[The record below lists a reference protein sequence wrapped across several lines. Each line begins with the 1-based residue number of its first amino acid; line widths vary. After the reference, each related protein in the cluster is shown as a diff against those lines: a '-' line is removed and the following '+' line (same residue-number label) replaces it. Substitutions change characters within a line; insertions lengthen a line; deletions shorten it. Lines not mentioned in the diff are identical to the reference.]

1 MVAPRDSARPASV
14 RSSADGVGGSRP
26 STQHSGSRPSTRG
39 SAGGG
44 MQRGRT
50 ETKREKAE
58 RVKAEARAEAE
69 RLAEEER
76 LRKKAEDEKRRRIKE
91 LADDMARQREEKME
105 EGRQQR
111 RAALELKLCAI
122 REQIIREDIVRQEAI
137 QAAAGMEDEARG
149 QASRM
154 KSEVEAMEKVI
165 NEQVSAMKAPGWL
178 QSAHTARRQEAIAAL
193 AKLERGSL
201 EQADAEGEMEDTSA
215 VGEGREEEVWKGN
228 DEEIVQA
235 QETIKILDQKVERL
249 TERIQQA
256 SFMSE
261 ATKAVVEGEIR
272 KAKETRGRLQANI
285 DKTMNKRKIARL
297 HTLPA
302 RPSSSWINLQLLKKQ
317 HSTLLAH
324 PKVLAVSQLNAQAAG
339 WQKCIDPSTGYSY
352 YLHLATNTTQWH
364 PPEGLNKYRNHVLT
378 VNNAA
383 AFFDSREKK
392 LKAVLLYVCPLFPTP
407 YHALETLTY
416 LRICP
421 F

>member
-1 MVAPRDSARPASV
+1 
-14 RSSADGVGGSRP
+14 
-26 STQHSGSRPSTRG
+26 
-39 SAGGG
+39 

-69 RLAEEER
+69 RLAEEESI
-76 LRKKAEDEKRRRIKE
+76 RKKAEEEKRRRIKE

-111 RAALELKLCAI
+111 REALELKICAI
-122 REQIIREDIVRQEAI
+122 REQIIREDIVRREAL
-137 QAAAGMEDEARG
+137 QAAAEMEDEARE

-178 QSAHTARRQEAIAAL
+178 QSAHAARRREAIAAL

-201 EQADAEGEMEDTSA
+201 EQVAAAEAVDEMEETSA

-256 SFMSE
+256 PFMSE
-261 ATKAVVEGEIR
+261 ATKAVVEGEVR
-272 KAKETRGRLQANI
+272 KAKETTVRLQANI
-285 DKTMNKRKIARL
+285 DRTMIKRKIARL

-324 PKVLAVSQLNAQAAG
+324 PKVLAVSSLNAQAAG

-352 YLHLATNTTQWH
+352 YFHPATNTTQWH

-392 LKAVLLYVCPLFPTP
+392 LKAVLLYVCPLFPP
-407 YHALETLTY
+407 AYYALETLTF
-416 LRICP
+416 LRICC